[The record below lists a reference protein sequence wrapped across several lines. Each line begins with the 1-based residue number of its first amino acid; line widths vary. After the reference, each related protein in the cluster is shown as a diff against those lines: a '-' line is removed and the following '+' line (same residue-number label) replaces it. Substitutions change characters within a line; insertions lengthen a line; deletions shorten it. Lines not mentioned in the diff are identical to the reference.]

1 MDYQK
6 LLEYLKNF
14 CECVESYLT
23 KYDYAIRT
31 ISNGYNP
38 TELGSLSNL
47 IYDAHLTVLAFVEQY
62 KGNHKVK
69 HFSCAEHFRVMAFAQ
84 LTHRKSLR
92 DVEVAFNAIGKKA
105 YHMGIKSRVAKS
117 TLADANGQ
125 RDWRIYADFAQ
136 VLIDQAKKLYA
147 EEPLDVEWQGNI
159 YAIDA
164 TTIDLCLAMFPWA
177 KFRRTKAAVKLH
189 TKINLRGNIPDFIH
203 ISDGK
208 LNDVNALDLIIPEAN
223 AFYLIDRAYTDFQR
237 LYLFHQ
243 AEANF
248 VSLLKKSILYKR
260 RYSHKADKDSG
271 IRSDQTIIL
280 TGKDTSRY
288 YPKPLRRIRFYSEER
303 KRYLVFITNNF
314 DLPAETVA
322 KLYKMRWQFEL
333 FFKWIKQNL
342 RIKTFFGYNENA
354 VKVQV
359 WIAVCTYLIVAILK
373 KEQRLL
379 QPMSEILQVL
389 SILQFEKRPI
399 SELFTAFSCN
409 SEHSDTH
416 NQLPLFDL

>member
-1 MDYQK
+1 MNSGQMVFTQLMDCLPWWRFHPIVKQYQ
-6 LLEYLKNF
+6 
-14 CECVESYLT
+14 
-23 KYDYAIRT
+23 
-31 ISNGYNP
+31 
-38 TELGSLSNL
+38 
-47 IYDAHLTVLAFVEQY
+47 
-62 KGNHKVK
+62 GNHKVK

-105 YHMGIKSRVAKS
+105 YHMGIKSKVAKS

-136 VLIDQAKKLYA
+136 VLIAQAKHLYA
-147 EEPLDVEWQGNI
+147 EEPLDVEWKGNI

-164 TTIDLCLAMFPWA
+164 TTIDLCLTMFPWA

-223 AFYLIDRAYTDFQR
+223 AFYLIDRAYTDFRR

-248 VSLLKKSILYKR
+248 VSLLKKSILWKR
-260 RYSHKADKDSG
+260 RYSHKADNDSG
-271 IRSDQTIIL
+271 IRSDQTITL
-280 TGKDTSRY
+280 SGKDTSRY
-288 YPKPLRRIRFYSEER
+288 YPEPLRRIRFYSEER
-303 KRYLVFITNNF
+303 NRYLVFITNNF
-314 DLPAETVA
+314 GLPAVTIT
-322 KLYKMRWQFEL
+322 KLYKMRWQIEL

-399 SELFTAFSCN
+399 SELFTAFSHN
-409 SEHSDTH
+409 SEDGDIY
-416 NQLPLFDL
+416 NQLQLFDL

>member
-1 MDYQK
+1 MNSGQMVFSQLMDCLPWWRFHPIVK
-6 LLEYLKNF
+6 
-14 CECVESYLT
+14 
-23 KYDYAIRT
+23 
-31 ISNGYNP
+31 
-38 TELGSLSNL
+38 
-47 IYDAHLTVLAFVEQY
+47 QY
-62 KGNHKVK
+62 RGNYKVK

-92 DVEVAFNAIGKKA
+92 DVEAAFNAIGKKA
-105 YHMGIKSRVAKS
+105 YHMGIRTKVARS
-117 TLADANGQ
+117 TLADANEQ

-136 VLIDQAKKLYA
+136 VLIAQAKKLYA
-147 EEPLDVEWQGNI
+147 DEPLDVEWQGNI

-164 TTIDLCLAMFPWA
+164 TTIDLCLTMFPWA

-208 LNDVNALDLIIPEAN
+208 LNDVNALDLIIPEPN

-237 LYLFHQ
+237 LYLFNE

-248 VSLLKKSILYKR
+248 VSLLKKSILWKR
-260 RYSHKADKDSG
+260 RYSHKADKTNG

-280 TGKDTSRY
+280 TGKDTSRN
-288 YPKPLRRIRFYSEER
+288 YPKPLRRIHYYSEER
-303 KRYLVFITNNF
+303 DKHLIFITNNF

-322 KLYKMRWQFEL
+322 KLYKMRWQVEL

-373 KEQRLL
+373 KEQGLS

-389 SILQFEKRPI
+389 SILQFEKRPV
-399 SELFTAFSCN
+399 SELFTAFP
-409 SEHSDTH
+409 SDTQNSDIH

>member
-1 MDYQK
+1 MNSGQMVFSQLMDCLPWWRFHPIVKQYQ
-6 LLEYLKNF
+6 
-14 CECVESYLT
+14 
-23 KYDYAIRT
+23 
-31 ISNGYNP
+31 
-38 TELGSLSNL
+38 
-47 IYDAHLTVLAFVEQY
+47 
-62 KGNHKVK
+62 GNHKVK

-92 DVEVAFNAIGKKA
+92 DVEIAFNAIGRKA
-105 YHMGIKSRVAKS
+105 YHMGIKSNVVKS
-117 TLADANGQ
+117 TLADANEQ

-136 VLIDQAKKLYA
+136 VLIAQAKKLYA

-164 TTIDLCLAMFPWA
+164 TTIDLCLTMFPWA
-177 KFRRTKAAVKLH
+177 KFRRTKAAIKLH
-189 TKINLRGNIPDFIH
+189 TKINLRGNIPDFIY

-208 LNDVNALDLIIPEAN
+208 LNDVNALDLIVPEAN

-248 VSLLKKSILYKR
+248 VSLLKKSILWKR
-260 RYSHKADKDSG
+260 RYSHNTDIDSG
-271 IRSDQTIIL
+271 VRSDQTVVL
-280 TGKDTSRY
+280 TGKNTSRY
-288 YPKPLRRIRFYSEER
+288 YPEPLRRIRFYSEER
-303 KRYLVFITNNF
+303 NRYLVFITNNF
-314 DLPAETVA
+314 DLPAETIA
-322 KLYKMRWQFEL
+322 KLYKMRWQIEL

-399 SELFTAFSCN
+399 SELFTAFSYN
-409 SEHSDTH
+409 SEYGDIH
-416 NQLPLFDL
+416 NQLSLFDL

>member
-1 MDYQK
+1 
-6 LLEYLKNF
+6 
-14 CECVESYLT
+14 
-23 KYDYAIRT
+23 
-31 ISNGYNP
+31 
-38 TELGSLSNL
+38 
-47 IYDAHLTVLAFVEQY
+47 
-62 KGNHKVK
+62 
-69 HFSCAEHFRVMAFAQ
+69 MAFAQ

-105 YHMGIKSRVAKS
+105 YHMGIKTRVAKS
-117 TLADANGQ
+117 TLADANEQ

-136 VLIDQAKKLYA
+136 VLIAQAKKLYA
-147 EEPLDVEWQGNI
+147 AEPLNVEWKGNI

-164 TTIDLCLAMFPWA
+164 KPIDLCLTLFQWA
-177 KFRRTKAAVKLH
+177 QFRNTKAAVKLH

-208 LNDVNALDLIIPEAN
+208 LNDVNALDFIIPEAN

-243 AEANF
+243 SEAYF

-260 RYSHKADKDSG
+260 RYSHETNKASG

-280 TGKDTSRY
+280 TGKDTPQY

-303 KRYLVFITNNF
+303 ERYLVFITNNF
-314 DLPAETVA
+314 DLPSESIA
-322 KLYKMRWQFEL
+322 KLYKMRWQIEL

-389 SILQFEKRPI
+389 SILQFEKRPV
-399 SELFTAFSCN
+399 SELFTALHYN
-409 SEHSDTH
+409 SEHGDIY